1 MSIYALY
8 NRTAIVVREHDEPHL
23 RTYTNAIMRQDTTE
37 FMLTGSY
44 PMRWI
49 DSKAV
54 WDRERAAGDV
64 LFAIHAGENLK
75 YIGICGLHNLRDI
88 YHSAELRILI
98 FDKDAVGKGIGTEA
112 VKLLVDYG
120 FNRLNLHRI
129 WLGVNADNER
139 AVKCY
144 LKAGFKEEG
153 RLREDIFYHGKWA
166 DAIRMGILRSE
177 WKGLDA
183 A

>member
-1 MSIYALY
+1 MSVYKVGKVCDLA
-8 NRTAIVVREHDEPHL
+8 VRDHILSELEP
-23 RTYTNAIMRQDTTE
+23 YTDAIMRQDTTE

-49 DSKAV
+49 DSKQV
-54 WDRERAAGDV
+54 WDKERENGDV
-64 LFAIHAGENLK
+64 LFSIFDKAEK
-75 YIGICGLHNLRDI
+75 FIGICGLHNLRDI

-153 RLREDIFYHGKWA
+153 RLREDIFYHGKYA
-166 DAIRMGILRSE
+166 DAVRMGILRSE
-177 WKGLDA
+177 WKGLHA
-183 A
+183 EA